1 MAKKIMIT
9 LFQLLLIILITSV
22 GNLLQKFLH
31 LPIAG
36 SIIGL
41 VLFYILLMTGVVKE
55 TWIKSGAN
63 LFLTTMIF
71 FFLPSI
77 VGVKNIIGQ
86 MDSNFVIFFLL
97 IAFGTV
103 TVAYLSG
110 YIAEKSINRIKGRV
124 QDVSH

>member
-1 MAKKIMIT
+1 MVKQSMIT
-9 LFQLLLIILITSV
+9 LFQILLIILITSV
-22 GNLLQKFLH
+22 GNFLQQFLH

-110 YIAEKSINRIKGRV
+110 YIAEKSINRLKGRV

>member
-9 LFQLLLIILITSV
+9 LFQLILIILITSV
-22 GNLLQKFLH
+22 GNLLQQFLH

>member
-1 MAKKIMIT
+1 MIT

-22 GNLLQKFLH
+22 GNLLQQFLH

>member
-1 MAKKIMIT
+1 MVKQSVIM
-9 LFQLLLIILITSV
+9 LFQILLIILITSV
-22 GNLLQKFLH
+22 GNFLQQLLH

-41 VLFYILLMTGVVKE
+41 VLFYISLMTGVVKE

-110 YIAEKSINRIKGRV
+110 YIAEKSIKRLKGRV

>member
-1 MAKKIMIT
+1 MIT

-22 GNLLQKFLH
+22 GNFLQQFLH

>member
-1 MAKKIMIT
+1 MVKQSMIT
-9 LFQLLLIILITSV
+9 LFQILLIILITSV
-22 GNLLQKFLH
+22 GNFLQQLLH

-63 LFLTTMIF
+63 LFLTAMIF

-110 YIAEKSINRIKGRV
+110 YIAEKSINRLKGRV

>member
-1 MAKKIMIT
+1 MVKQSMIT
-9 LFQLLLIILITSV
+9 LFQILLIILITSV
-22 GNLLQKFLH
+22 GNFLQQLLH

-41 VLFYILLMTGVVKE
+41 VLFYVLLMTGVVKE

-110 YIAEKSINRIKGRV
+110 YIAEKSINRLKGRV
-124 QDVSH
+124 QDVGH

>member
-1 MAKKIMIT
+1 MVKQSMIT
-9 LFQLLLIILITSV
+9 LFQILLIILITSV
-22 GNLLQKFLH
+22 GNFLQQLLH

-63 LFLTTMIF
+63 LFLATMIF

-110 YIAEKSINRIKGRV
+110 YIAEKSINRLKGRV

>member
-1 MAKKIMIT
+1 MIT
-9 LFQLLLIILITSV
+9 LFQILLIILITSV
-22 GNLLQKFLH
+22 GNFLQQLLH

-55 TWIKSGAN
+55 TWIKSGTN
-63 LFLTTMIF
+63 LFLATMIF

-110 YIAEKSINRIKGRV
+110 YIAEKSINRLKGRV

>member
-1 MAKKIMIT
+1 MTKKIMIT

-22 GNLLQKFLH
+22 GNLLQQFLH

>member
-1 MAKKIMIT
+1 MVKQSVIM
-9 LFQLLLIILITSV
+9 LFQILLIILITSV
-22 GNLLQKFLH
+22 GNYLQQLLH

-41 VLFYILLMTGVVKE
+41 VLFYISLMTGVVKE

-110 YIAEKSINRIKGRV
+110 YIAEKSINRLKGRV

>member
-1 MAKKIMIT
+1 MIT
-9 LFQLLLIILITSV
+9 LFQILLIILITSV
-22 GNLLQKFLH
+22 GNFLQQLLH

-63 LFLTTMIF
+63 LFLATMIF

-110 YIAEKSINRIKGRV
+110 YIAEKSINRLKGRV

>member
-1 MAKKIMIT
+1 MVKQSMIT
-9 LFQLLLIILITSV
+9 LFQILLIILITSV
-22 GNLLQKFLH
+22 GNFLQQLLH

-110 YIAEKSINRIKGRV
+110 YIAEKSINRLKGRV

>member
-1 MAKKIMIT
+1 MQ
-9 LFQLLLIILITSV
+9 QL
-22 GNLLQKFLH
+22 LH

-63 LFLTTMIF
+63 LFLATMIF

-110 YIAEKSINRIKGRV
+110 YIAEKSINRLKGRV

>member
-22 GNLLQKFLH
+22 GNFLQQFLH

>member
-1 MAKKIMIT
+1 MIT
-9 LFQLLLIILITSV
+9 LFQILLIILITSV
-22 GNLLQKFLH
+22 GNFLQQLLH

-41 VLFYILLMTGVVKE
+41 VLFYVLLMTGVVKE

-110 YIAEKSINRIKGRV
+110 YIAEKSINRLKGRV
-124 QDVSH
+124 QDVGH

>member
-1 MAKKIMIT
+1 MVKQSMIT
-9 LFQLLLIILITSV
+9 LFQILLIILITSV
-22 GNLLQKFLH
+22 GNFLQQLLH

-55 TWIKSGAN
+55 TWIKSGTN
-63 LFLTTMIF
+63 LFLATMIF

-110 YIAEKSINRIKGRV
+110 YIAEKSINRLKGRV

>member
-22 GNLLQKFLH
+22 GNLLQQFLH

>member
-1 MAKKIMIT
+1 MANKIMIT

-22 GNLLQKFLH
+22 GNLLQQFLH

>member
-1 MAKKIMIT
+1 MAKQIMIT
-9 LFQLLLIILITSV
+9 LFQIILIILITSV
-22 GNLLQKFLH
+22 GNFLQQLLH

-41 VLFYILLMTGVVKE
+41 VLFYILLMTGVIKE
-55 TWIKSGAN
+55 KWIKSGAN

-77 VGVKNIIGQ
+77 VGVKNIMGQ

-110 YIAEKSINRIKGRV
+110 YIAEKSINRLKGRV

>member
-1 MAKKIMIT
+1 MVKQSVIM
-9 LFQLLLIILITSV
+9 LFQILLIILITSV
-22 GNLLQKFLH
+22 GNFLQQLLH

-86 MDSNFVIFFLL
+86 VDSNFVIFFLL

-110 YIAEKSINRIKGRV
+110 YIAEKSIKRLKGRV

>member
-1 MAKKIMIT
+1 MVKQSMIT
-9 LFQLLLIILITSV
+9 LFQILLIILITSM
-22 GNLLQKFLH
+22 GNLLQQFLH

-41 VLFYILLMTGVVKE
+41 VLFYILLMTGGIKE

-97 IAFGTV
+97 IVFGTV

-110 YIAEKSINRIKGRV
+110 YIAEKSINRLKGRV

>member
-1 MAKKIMIT
+1 M
-9 LFQLLLIILITSV
+9 LFQILLIILITSV
-22 GNLLQKFLH
+22 GNYLQQLLH

-41 VLFYILLMTGVVKE
+41 VLFYISLMTGVVKE

-110 YIAEKSINRIKGRV
+110 YIAEKSINRLKGRV

>member
-1 MAKKIMIT
+1 MVKQNMIT
-9 LFQLLLIILITSV
+9 LFQILLIILITSV
-22 GNLLQKFLH
+22 GNFLQQLLH

-63 LFLTTMIF
+63 LFLATMIF

-110 YIAEKSINRIKGRV
+110 YIAEKSINRLKGRV

>member
-9 LFQLLLIILITSV
+9 PFQLLLIILITSV
-22 GNLLQKFLH
+22 GNLLQQFLH

>member
-1 MAKKIMIT
+1 MVKQSMIT
-9 LFQLLLIILITSV
+9 LFQILLIILITSM
-22 GNLLQKFLH
+22 GNLLQQFLH

-41 VLFYILLMTGVVKE
+41 VLFYILLMTGVIKE

-110 YIAEKSINRIKGRV
+110 YIAEKSINRLKGRV